1 MTIRI
6 VTDST
11 CDLPAEIIQRYGIR
25 VVPLYINIAGKGYL
39 DGIEITREEFYT
51 RLPEYTPPAT
61 TAVSA
66 PEMYKQVYDELVT
79 EGATEILSLHISTSL
94 SAVLNSAQVAAN
106 ETKSVRVTV
115 CDSGQLGLGLG
126 LMVEAVA
133 QAAQRGATMP
143 EILAML
149 DDLGKRTHVF
159 AALDTLEFLK
169 RSGRMNGTIAAMGT
183 LLQVKPLLKMHEG
196 KPTAE
201 RVRTREG
208 ATRRLLEL
216 LEKVGK
222 LERVALIHTNA
233 LVRVAELRE
242 TAKHLLPAGD
252 LLTVNITPVLG
263 AHIGPGVIG
272 FVCVAAK

>member
-1 MTIRI
+1 M
-6 VTDST
+6 
-11 CDLPAEIIQRYGIR
+11 
-25 VVPLYINIAGKGYL
+25 
-39 DGIEITREEFYT
+39 
-51 RLPEYTPPAT
+51 
-61 TAVSA
+61 
-66 PEMYKQVYDELVT
+66 
-79 EGATEILSLHISTSL
+79 
-94 SAVLNSAQVAAN
+94 LNSAQVAAN

-115 CDSGQLGLGLG
+115 RDSGQLGLGLG
-126 LMVEAVA
+126 LMVEAAA

-183 LLQVKPLLKMHEG
+183 LLQVKPLLKIHEG

-233 LVRVAELRE
+233 LARVAELRE